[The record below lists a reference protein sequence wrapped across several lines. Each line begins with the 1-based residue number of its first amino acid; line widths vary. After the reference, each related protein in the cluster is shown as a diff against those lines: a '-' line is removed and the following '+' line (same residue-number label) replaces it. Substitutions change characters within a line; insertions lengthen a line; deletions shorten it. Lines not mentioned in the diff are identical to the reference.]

1 MRLWVPEAET
11 SDPAT
16 GSPGLSV
23 TSDSCALAP
32 SKWTPGQG
40 WRGGGGEGDGNGDCD
55 GGAAAGWTVAGG
67 RGTGRGRDGSGSVPG
82 DSGAGEG
89 DDGGGG
95 EATAPHT
102 HWKKVD
108 AHDWPLVP

>member
-1 MRLWVPEAET
+1 MEQVAGVEAMVETVDPEAAPPAPGGAVRKKPKVRLWVPEAET

-40 WRGGGGEGDGNGDCD
+40 WRGGGGEGE
-55 GGAAAGWTVAGG
+55 AGG
-67 RGTGRGRDGSGSVPG
+67 ESGG
-82 DSGAGEG
+82 
-89 DDGGGG
+89 
-95 EATAPHT
+95 
-102 HWKKVD
+102 
-108 AHDWPLVP
+108 